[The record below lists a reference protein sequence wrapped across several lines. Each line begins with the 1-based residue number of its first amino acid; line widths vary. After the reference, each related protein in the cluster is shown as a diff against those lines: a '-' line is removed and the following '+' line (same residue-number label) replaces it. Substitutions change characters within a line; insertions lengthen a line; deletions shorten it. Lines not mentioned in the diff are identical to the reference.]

1 MMLASKEQCVS
12 TVLNSFATQTK
23 VANSTL
29 LIRDTDPVT
38 TAKLCAEIVL
48 EAAMSDSFGEMLLA
62 LEQCKWSELFRNIP

>member
-12 TVLNSFATQTK
+12 TVLKSFATQNK

-29 LIRDTDPVT
+29 RIRDTDLLT

-48 EAAMSDSFGEMLLA
+48 EAANYVRQFWGDASST
-62 LEQCKWSELFRNIP
+62 